1 MKKLKL
7 LFNPECTVSC
17 AHYYLRPV
25 FEQYFDIVEYDPR
38 RDYDAKEHIIFTSII
53 NRMPW
58 FVHLADQ
65 GARVIY
71 DALWEHH
78 KAQLFPVKL
87 LPGPGLILDCK
98 FYFWINEH
106 YYNIS
111 QGYQNYV
118 PAKNIEY
125 RALLPIRQTKPHR
138 KRLLDKLAPCIDS
151 ILYSQ
156 VDQGKFM
163 PNDLTED
170 LGTFQRHF
178 DPQWYDSTAFTIASE
193 TVTYTKYQL
202 HVTEKCFKPMA
213 YYHPFVVWGQPGVLH
228 YLQQL
233 DFETFS
239 NLFDET
245 YDNELN
251 QDLRLD
257 MVVKNI
263 NDFDITPSYDVIT
276 WHSRTHFRICRNLT
290 PCAWHPGRILI

>member
-1 MKKLKL
+1 
-7 LFNPECTVSC
+7 
-17 AHYYLRPV
+17 
-25 FEQYFDIVEYDPR
+25 
-38 RDYDAKEHIIFTSII
+38 
-53 NRMPW
+53 
-58 FVHLADQ
+58 
-65 GARVIY
+65 
-71 DALWEHH
+71 
-78 KAQLFPVKL
+78 
-87 LPGPGLILDCK
+87 
-98 FYFWINEH
+98 
-106 YYNIS
+106 
-111 QGYQNYV
+111 
-118 PAKNIEY
+118 
-125 RALLPIRQTKPHR
+125 
-138 KRLLDKLAPCIDS
+138 
-151 ILYSQ
+151 
-156 VDQGKFM
+156 M

-178 DPQWYDSTAFTIASE
+178 NPQWYDSTAFTIASE

-239 NLFDET
+239 NLFDEN

-276 WHSRTHFRICRNLT
+276 WQKLQHNRDLFYNQSRVQTLFRQGIVE
-290 PCAWHPGRILI
+290 PILEYAET